1 MVAYYAAA
9 ADFVRCCCLME
20 ELWAAEKNFNLC
32 VERYDLGGARKYP
45 G

>member
-1 MVAYYAAA
+1 MVAYAAA
-9 ADFVRCCCLME
+9 ADVVRCCCSSME

-32 VERYDLGGARKYP
+32 VERIYLGGARKYP